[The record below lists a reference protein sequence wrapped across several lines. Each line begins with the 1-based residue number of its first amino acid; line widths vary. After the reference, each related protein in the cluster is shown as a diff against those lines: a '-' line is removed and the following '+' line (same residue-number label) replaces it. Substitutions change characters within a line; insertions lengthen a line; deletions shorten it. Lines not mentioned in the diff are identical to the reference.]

1 MLTVEGLSIQ
11 SDAVSLLSPLS
22 FSLKQGE
29 VLGVIGASG
38 SGKSLLAQA
47 LMGQV
52 PPGFKLGGK
61 VTSQQGFRRALAA
74 QSASVLDPLRLIGSQ
89 LRYAA
94 QRLGKRASTR
104 RHYFKLGHN
113 ITERYRHQLS
123 GGMAKRALMAQACWQ
138 SSEIMIADEPC
149 CGLDV
154 EAAQAIYQHLAML
167 ARDEQL
173 GVMVISHNLRQLLPI
188 ADRVLVLRDGR
199 AVEMTTPAH
208 IRAGACDEYTHRFW
222 TALPEHWESE
232 RVAVA

>member
-11 SDAVSLLSPLS
+11 ADAVSLLSPLS

-52 PPGFKLGGK
+52 PPGFRLGGK
-61 VTSQQGFRRALAA
+61 IRCRQGARRALAA

-94 QRLGKRASTR
+94 QRRSTGSSAR
-104 RHYFKLGHN
+104 RHYFKLAHD
-113 ITERYRHQLS
+113 ISSRYRHQLS

-154 EAAQAIYQHLAML
+154 EAAKVIYQHLATL

-188 ADRVLVLRDGR
+188 ADRVLVLRDGHL
-199 AVEMTTPAH
+199 VEMTTPAH
-208 IRAGACDEYTHRFW
+208 IRAGTCDEYTRRFW
-222 TALPEHWESE
+222 MALPEHWEVE
-232 RVAVA
+232 GAAVA